1 MNIKIN
7 ITDRTYNDWYF
18 TNIDDNKELPKD
30 TYPVLLKINP
40 LEYKLFS
47 RDIIRIEENETVN
60 VVHSYIKSSNAFAGV
75 LVLEGNKTYGRTPNK
90 KRLLY
95 KCIPDDKHLPV
106 FLIPYE
112 VKIGFSKV
120 QKNKYVVFKFD
131 NWNGKHPYGILS
143 ETLGDIDS
151 LEVFYEYQLYCKS
164 LHISINDFTN
174 KTKKNLNEK
183 TNDEYINQIFKN
195 PNYNIEDRREQYIF
209 TIDPINS
216 TDFDDGFSIQP
227 AQINDTQYWKV
238 SIYIANV
245 YFWLETLDLWNSFSK
260 RVSTIYLPDK
270 RRPMLPTILSD
281 MLCSL
286 EQKQQRFA
294 LAMDFYI
301 DECGELY
308 TEIPIQ
314 YKNVLICVS
323 KNYVYED
330 YSMINNDKY
339 YKNLF
344 DITMKMDGTIRNSHD
359 LVSYWMIFMNKQ
371 TGMIMAN
378 EKIGIFRAAAFLNVD
393 LRTDVLSNRDLN
405 DDTKRVIRS
414 WNNTSGQYILYSDDA
429 KLSHDLMFVNKKN
442 NTDSDRTMNSY
453 IHITSPIRRLVDLLN
468 QMILLQHYSLITP
481 SIKKNETNSHFS
493 NGLVADKN
501 NFDDD
506 NRAKILS
513 CRCNT
518 MSSSANE
525 FLIYWISQLDYINTS
540 MRAIRKIQTDCDLIT
555 RCFHNPEIMDSIYKG
570 VIFDKVHKNNG
581 TISYMVF
588 LEEIKILSR
597 ITTKND
603 MENYSIQDFKLFLF
617 EDEDKLQKKIRLQIV

>member
-1 MNIKIN
+1 MNIKI
-7 ITDRTYNDWYF
+7 IIKDRNYTDWYF
-18 TNIDDNKELPKD
+18 VNIDDNKEISKD
-30 TYPVLLKINP
+30 TYHILSKLNP
-40 LEYKLFS
+40 LEHKLFS
-47 RDIIRIEENETVN
+47 RDIIKIVENETFN
-60 VVHSYIKSSNAFAGV
+60 IVHSYIKSSNTFAGV
-75 LVLEGNKTYGRTPNK
+75 LVLEGNKTYGRTSNK

-112 VKIGFSKV
+112 VKIGFLKL

-183 TNDEYINQIFKN
+183 NNDEYINQIFKN
-195 PNYNIEDRREQYIF
+195 SNYNIEDRREQYIF
-209 TIDPINS
+209 TIDPNNS
-216 TDFDDGFSIQP
+216 SDFDDGFSIQSI
-227 AQINDTQYWKV
+227 QLNNKQYWKV
-238 SIYIANV
+238 TIYIANV
-245 YFWLETLDLWNSFSK
+245 FFWLETLDLWNSFSK

-286 EQKQQRFA
+286 EQKQKRFA

-301 DECGELY
+301 DELGQLHD
-308 TEIPIQ
+308 EIPIQ
-314 YKNVLICVS
+314 YRNVLICVS

-344 DITMKMDGTIRNSHD
+344 DITMKMDGSIRNSHD
-359 LVSYWMIFMNKQ
+359 LVSHWMIFMNKHA
-371 TGMIMAN
+371 GVLMSN
-378 EKIGIFRAAAFLNVD
+378 DKIGIFRAASFLNVD
-393 LRTDVLSNRDLN
+393 LRNDVLSNYNLN

-429 KLSHDLMFVNKKN
+429 NLSHDLMFINKKN
-442 NTDSDRTMNSY
+442 NSNGDRNMNSY

-468 QMILLQHYSLITP
+468 QMILLKHYSLI
-481 SIKKNETNSHFS
+481 
-493 NGLVADKN
+493 
-501 NFDDD
+501 
-506 NRAKILS
+506 
-513 CRCNT
+513 NT
-518 MSSSANE
+518 MSPSANE
-525 FLIYWISQLDYINTS
+525 FLAYWISQLDYINSS
-540 MRAIRKIQTDCDLIT
+540 MRAIRKIQTDCELIT
-555 RCFHNPEIMDSIYKG
+555 RCFYNPEIMDSIYKG
-570 VIFDKVHKNNG
+570 VIFDKVQKNNG
-581 TISYMVF
+581 TFSYMVF
-588 LEEIKILSR
+588 LEEIKLLSR
-597 ITTKND
+597 ITSKID
-603 MENYSIQDFKLFLF
+603 IENYSRQDFKLFLF
-617 EDEDKLQKKIRLQIV
+617 EDEDKLKKKIRLQIV

>member
-1 MNIKIN
+1 MDTKDMNVKII
-7 ITDRTYNDWYF
+7 ITDRAYNDWYF
-18 TNIDDNKELPKD
+18 VNIDDNKEVPKD
-30 TYPVLLKINP
+30 TYPILSKINP
-40 LEYKLFS
+40 LEHKLFS
-47 RDIIRIEENETVN
+47 RDIIKIDENASIN
-60 VVHSYIKSSNAFAGV
+60 IVHSYIKSSNSFAGV
-75 LVLEGNKTYGRTPNK
+75 LILEGNKTYGRTSNK

-95 KCIPDDKHLPV
+95 KCIPDDTHLPA

-112 VKIGFSKV
+112 VKIGFSKI

-131 NWNGKHPYGILS
+131 NWNGKHPYGILT

-195 PNYNIEDRREQYIF
+195 PNYNIEDRRDQYVF

-227 AQINDTQYWKV
+227 IQINDRQYWKV

-301 DECGELY
+301 DENGHLY
-308 TEIPIQ
+308 NEIPIQ
-314 YKNVLICVS
+314 YKNVLISVS

-344 DITMKMDGTIRNSHD
+344 DITMKMDDTIRNSHD
-359 LVSYWMIFMNKQ
+359 LVSYWMIFMNKH
-371 TGMIMAN
+371 TGFLMSN
-378 EKIGIFRAAAFLNVD
+378 DKIGIFRAAAFLNVD
-393 LRTDVLSNRDLN
+393 LRNDVLCSSGLN

-429 KLSHDLMFVNKKN
+429 NLSHDLMFINKKN
-442 NTDSDRTMNSY
+442 NSNGDRTMNSY

-468 QMILLQHYSLITP
+468 QMILLKHYSLI
-481 SIKKNETNSHFS
+481 S
-493 NGLVADKN
+493 
-501 NFDDD
+501 
-506 NRAKILS
+506 
-513 CRCNT
+513 T

-525 FLIYWISQLDYINTS
+525 FLLYWISQLEYINTS
-540 MRAIRKIQTDCDLIT
+540 MRAIRKIQTDCELIT
-555 RCFHNPEIMDSIYKG
+555 RCFHNPEIMDSTYNG

-588 LEEIKILSR
+588 LEEIKLLSR
-597 ITTKND
+597 ITTKID
-603 MENYSIQDFKLFLF
+603 MENYSTQDFKLFLF
-617 EDEDKLQKKIRLQIV
+617 EDEDKLKKKIRLQIV

>member
-1 MNIKIN
+1 MNIKI
-7 ITDRTYNDWYF
+7 IIKDRTYNDWYF
-18 TNIDDNKELPKD
+18 TNLDDNKEIAKD
-30 TYPVLLKINP
+30 TYPILSKINP
-40 LEYKLFS
+40 LEHKLFS
-47 RDIIRIEENETVN
+47 RDIIKIDENETIHI
-60 VVHSYIKSSNAFAGV
+60 VHSYIKSSNTFAGV
-75 LVLEGNKTYGRTPNK
+75 LVLEGNKTFGRTSNK

-112 VKIGFSKV
+112 IKLGFSKV

-131 NWNGKHPYGILS
+131 NWNEKHPYGILS

-183 TNDEYINQIFKN
+183 NNDEYINQIFKN

-216 TDFDDGFSIQP
+216 TDFDDGFSIQSI
-227 AQINDTQYWKV
+227 QMNNKQYWKV

-245 YFWLETLDLWNSFSK
+245 FFWLETLELWNSFSK

-314 YKNVLICVS
+314 YKNVLICIS

-359 LVSYWMIFMNKQ
+359 LVSYWMIFMNKH
-371 TGMIMAN
+371 TGVLMSN
-378 EKIGIFRAAAFLNVD
+378 DKIGIFRAAAFLNVD
-393 LRTDVLSNRDLN
+393 LRNDVLSNYELN
-405 DDTKRVIRS
+405 DDTKRIIRS

-429 KLSHDLMFVNKKN
+429 NLSHDLMFINKKN
-442 NTDSDRTMNSY
+442 NTNGDRTMNSY
-453 IHITSPIRRLVDLLN
+453 IHITSPIRRLIDLLN
-468 QMILLQHYSLITP
+468 QMILLKHYSLI
-481 SIKKNETNSHFS
+481 
-493 NGLVADKN
+493 
-501 NFDDD
+501 
-506 NRAKILS
+506 
-513 CRCNT
+513 NT

-540 MRAIRKIQTDCDLIT
+540 MRAIRKIQTDCELIT
-555 RCFHNPEIMDSIYKG
+555 RCFYNPEIMDSIYRG
-570 VIFDKVHKNNG
+570 VIFDKVYKNNG

-588 LEEIKILSR
+588 LEDIKILSR

-617 EDEDKLQKKIRLQIV
+617 EDEDKINKKIRLQIV

>member
-1 MNIKIN
+1 MDTKDMNVKII

-18 TNIDDNKELPKD
+18 VNIDDNKEVPKD
-30 TYPVLLKINP
+30 TYPILSKINP
-40 LEYKLFS
+40 LEHKLFS
-47 RDIIRIEENETVN
+47 RDIIKIDENASIN
-60 VVHSYIKSSNAFAGV
+60 IVHSYIKSSNSFAGV
-75 LVLEGNKTYGRTPNK
+75 LVLEGNKTYGRTTNK

-95 KCIPDDKHLPV
+95 KCIPDDTHLPA

-174 KTKKNLNEK
+174 KTKKILNNT
-183 TNDEYINQIFKN
+183 TNNEYINQIFKN

-216 TDFDDGFSIQP
+216 SDFDDGFSIQSDK
-227 AQINDTQYWKV
+227 INDTHLWKV

-245 YFWLETLDLWNSFSK
+245 YFWLETLDLWNSFTK

-270 RRPMLPTILSD
+270 RRPMLPTMLSD

-286 EQKQQRFA
+286 QQKQQRFA

-301 DECGELY
+301 DENGHFY
-308 TEIPIQ
+308 NEIPIQ

-359 LVSYWMIFMNKQ
+359 LVSYWMIFMNKH
-371 TGMIMAN
+371 TGFLMSNDKM
-378 EKIGIFRAAAFLNVD
+378 GIFRAAAFLNSD
-393 LRTDVLSNRDLN
+393 LRNDVLSSHDLN

-429 KLSHDLMFVNKKN
+429 ILSHDLMFNKKN
-442 NTDSDRTMNSY
+442 NSDGDRPMNSY

-468 QMILLQHYSLITP
+468 QMILLKHYSLI
-481 SIKKNETNSHFS
+481 S
-493 NGLVADKN
+493 
-501 NFDDD
+501 
-506 NRAKILS
+506 
-513 CRCNT
+513 T

-525 FLIYWISQLDYINTS
+525 FLLYWTSQLDHINTS
-540 MRAIRKIQTDCDLIT
+540 MRAIRKIQTDCELLT
-555 RCFHNPEIMDSIYKG
+555 RCFHNPEIMESTYNG
-570 VIFDKVHKNNG
+570 VVFDKVHKNNG

-588 LEEIKILSR
+588 LEEIKLLSR
-597 ITTKND
+597 ITTKID
-603 MENYSIQDFKLFLF
+603 MDNYSTQDFKLFLF
-617 EDEDKLQKKIRLQIV
+617 EDEDKLKKKIRLQIV

>member
-1 MNIKIN
+1 MNTKDMNLKI
-7 ITDRTYNDWYF
+7 IIADRAYNDWYF
-18 TNIDDNKELPKD
+18 VNIDDNKEVSKD

-40 LEYKLFS
+40 LEHKLFS
-47 RDIIRIEENETVN
+47 RDIIKIDENASIN
-60 VVHSYIKSSNAFAGV
+60 VVHSYIKSSNSFAGV
-75 LVLEGNKTYGRTPNK
+75 LVLEGNKTYGRTTNK

-95 KCIPDDKHLPV
+95 KCIPDDTHLPA

-131 NWNGKHPYGILS
+131 NWNGKHPYGILT

-195 PNYNIEDRREQYIF
+195 PNYNIEDRRDQYVF

-227 AQINDTQYWKV
+227 SQINDRQYWKV

-301 DECGELY
+301 DENGHLY
-308 TEIPIQ
+308 NEIPIQ
-314 YKNVLICVS
+314 YKNVLISVS

-359 LVSYWMIFMNKQ
+359 LVSHWMIFMNKH
-371 TGMIMAN
+371 TGFLMSN
-378 EKIGIFRAAAFLNVD
+378 DKIGIFRAAAFLNVD
-393 LRTDVLSNRDLN
+393 LRNDVLSSHDLN
-405 DDTKRVIRS
+405 DDTKRIIRS

-429 KLSHDLMFVNKKN
+429 NLSHDLMFINKKN
-442 NTDSDRTMNSY
+442 NSNGDRTMNSY

-468 QMILLQHYSLITP
+468 QMILLKHYSLIST
-481 SIKKNETNSHFS
+481 I
-493 NGLVADKN
+493 
-501 NFDDD
+501 
-506 NRAKILS
+506 
-513 CRCNT
+513 
-518 MSSSANE
+518 SSSANE
-525 FLIYWISQLDYINTS
+525 FLLYWISQLEYINTS
-540 MRAIRKIQTDCDLIT
+540 MRAIRKIQTDCELIT
-555 RCFHNPEIMDSIYKG
+555 RCFHNPEIMDSTYNG

-588 LEEIKILSR
+588 LEEIKLLSR
-597 ITTKND
+597 ITTKID
-603 MENYSIQDFKLFLF
+603 MENYSTQNFKLFLF
-617 EDEDKLQKKIRLQIV
+617 EDEDKLKKKIRLQIV